1 MTRQDRC
8 AACHR
13 KNLDGS
19 KYCTHH
25 GQALQSIKDHHRA
38 WSDAYGK
45 ISWLEFLDRVS
56 EMDETGSWVKEVIKV
71 EKAVITGKT

>member
-13 KNLDGS
+13 KNLDDS
-19 KYCTHH
+19 KYCIHH
-25 GQALQSIKDHHRA
+25 AQALRSIKDHHRA

-56 EMDETGSWVKEVIKV
+56 KMDETGSWVIEVIEV
-71 EKAVITGKT
+71 EKAVMIGKA